1 MFRQSSKVQ
10 SVNAT
15 GFAHPNLSVS
25 KIQKRRVMMKDFVR
39 WGVVI
44 FFSAILAICP
54 SLKGFAQNIPQAY
67 IVLGES
73 TDLGTGAT
81 TPENAWASK
90 FHEFLEDFFKSS
102 SIDLRNYSVF
112 GATMGDIRRDQLAD
126 GLSDIASFNSVV
138 LSIGGGGNDLS
149 NFIRSPQGVTCRMV
163 NIQCFAR
170 LNALLNNV
178 EVLLDQMVRRLR
190 AAAGPNDVILLRTE
204 FNPFLKQGCDNPPGI
219 SQLANLA
226 LEGSNI
232 VPFLTSGLND
242 RIRDVAARYDA
253 KVIEIFME
261 FAENPNEL
269 VAADCFHAN
278 DAGHDVIFEAA
289 KAAFYEH

>member
-1 MFRQSSKVQ
+1 
-10 SVNAT
+10 
-15 GFAHPNLSVS
+15 
-25 KIQKRRVMMKDFVR
+25 MKSFGS
-39 WGVVI
+39 WGVVV
-44 FFSAILAICP
+44 FFFTVYLGICP
-54 SLKGFAQNIPQAY
+54 SPKGFAQSTPQAY

-81 TPENAWASK
+81 PGNDWVSM
-90 FHEFLEDFFKSS
+90 FHEFLRTEQGFN

-112 GATMGDIRRDQLAD
+112 GATMGEIRRDQLAAA
-126 GLSDIASFNSVV
+126 LSDIASYNSVV

-163 NIQCFAR
+163 SIQCFAR

-190 AAAGPNDVILLRTE
+190 AATGPNDVILLRTE

-253 KVIEIFME
+253 KVIEIFDL
-261 FAENPNEL
+261 FILNDPNKL

-278 DAGHDVIFEAA
+278 DAGHEVIFEAA
-289 KAAFYEH
+289 KLAFSGQ